1 MNVVVVNLHGSC
13 FVFTEVLIAISFIDT
28 LTLPKKRGKVGV
40 LMTFT
45 VGFGAANAMNHI
57 AYAEIRKMTLFL
69 LINLLSLR
77 LTADNAY

>member
-1 MNVVVVNLHGSC
+1 
-13 FVFTEVLIAISFIDT
+13 
-28 LTLPKKRGKVGV
+28 
-40 LMTFT
+40 MTFT